1 MARVFITGSS
11 DGLGLMAAGTL
22 IQEGHSV
29 VLHAR
34 NEQRAEETSLR
45 LPRAGDVLI
54 GDLSSIRQTRRL
66 AEKAN
71 ALGRFDALIFN
82 AAVGYR
88 EPQRVSTEDG
98 LSHVFAINSL
108 APYTLTGLLH
118 TPERFIYLSSGL
130 HRDGDATLKDLQW
143 EKRRWNG
150 LQAYSDSKFHNILL
164 AFGVARLFPWVFSNA
179 VTPGWVAT
187 KMGGP
192 GANDDLSQGHLTQV
206 WLASS
211 DDAEAKTSGNC
222 FYHLRPAEHRPET
235 RHAELQDRFLE
246 ICRGLSGV
254 GMTCSVTSHSS
265 SEGKRREST
274 YEAQG

>member
-34 NEQRAEETSLR
+34 NEQRAEEVRLR
-45 LPRAGDVLI
+45 LPKAEDALI
-54 GDLSSIRQTRRL
+54 GDLSSIRQTTIL
-66 AEKAN
+66 ADKAN
-71 ALGRFDALIFN
+71 ALGQFDSVIFN

-108 APYTLTGLLH
+108 APYILTGLLH

-143 EKRRWNG
+143 EKRCWNG

-164 AFGVARLFPWVFSNA
+164 AFGIARLFPGVFTNA

-192 GANDDLSQGHLTQV
+192 GANDDLSQGHLTQA

-211 DDAEAKTSGNC
+211 DDSEAKTSGDY

-235 RHAELQDRFLE
+235 RRAELQDRFLE

-254 GMTCSVTSHSS
+254 GMTCSVTSHGS
-265 SEGKRREST
+265 SEGKRGEST
-274 YEAQG
+274 NEAQG

>member
-34 NEQRAEETSLR
+34 NEQRAEEVRLR
-45 LPRAGDVLI
+45 LPKAEDVLI
-54 GDLSSIRQTRRL
+54 ADLSSIRQTTIL
-66 AEKAN
+66 ADKAN
-71 ALGRFDALIFN
+71 ALGQFDSVIFN

-88 EPQRVSTEDG
+88 EPKRVSTEDG

-108 APYTLTGLLH
+108 APYILTGVLH

-143 EKRRWNG
+143 EQRRWNG

-164 AFGVARLFPWVFSNA
+164 AFGIARLVPDLFSNA

-211 DDAEAKTSGNC
+211 NDAEAKTSGNY
-222 FYHLRPAEHRPET
+222 FYHLRPAQHHPEA
-235 RHAELQDRFLE
+235 RRAELQERFLE

-254 GMTCSVTSHSS
+254 GITCALARQRSS
-265 SEGKRREST
+265 DGKREEST
-274 YEAQG
+274 NEAQG

>member
-34 NEQRAEETSLR
+34 NEQRAEEVRLR
-45 LPRAGDVLI
+45 LPKAEDVLI
-54 GDLSSIRQTRRL
+54 ADLSSIRQTTIL
-66 AEKAN
+66 ADKAN
-71 ALGRFDALIFN
+71 ALGQFDSVIFN

-88 EPQRVSTEDG
+88 EPKRVSTEDG

-108 APYTLTGLLH
+108 APYILTGVLH

-143 EKRRWNG
+143 EQRRWNG

-164 AFGVARLFPWVFSNA
+164 AFGIARLFPDLFSNA

-187 KMGGP
+187 KMGGT

-211 DDAEAKTSGNC
+211 NDAEAKTSGNY
-222 FYHLRPAEHRPET
+222 FYHLRPAQHRPEA
-235 RHAELQDRFLE
+235 RRAELQERFLE

-254 GMTCSVTSHSS
+254 GITCDLTRQRSS
-265 SEGKRREST
+265 DGKREEST
-274 YEAQG
+274 NEAQG